1 MQYLE
6 THRARFAGDV
16 ECERV
21 PIDALCP
28 QDPTYT
34 VGPSAHPVR
43 TSQSRLKIDIPRLRC
58 ASDAISSPYQ
68 GRCMDAILD
77 PTVEPSPLRSSGDS
91 TRTTS
96 ASYIQCLVVVVRP
109 SRKLSGMLQQ
119 RRQECTE
126 SGKNTSRASDKQNLT
141 WSSAM
146 RMRNA
151 PSTIGIHVSYWG

>member
-58 ASDAISSPYQ
+58 ASDAISSPYH

-109 SRKLSGMLQQ
+109 SRKLPGMLQQ
-119 RRQECTE
+119 RRHECTK
-126 SGKNTSRASDKQNLT
+126 SGKTRRAPAISKISHGAKL
-141 WSSAM
+141 WE
-146 RMRNA
+146 
-151 PSTIGIHVSYWG
+151 